1 MGGTHHAE
9 PVVLRSLSEHP
20 SGCVSRLH
28 PAMSL
33 FGSDSGPASHRPRKS
48 EPAAGAAGLILS
60 VGANVRF
67 GFPKPFVPCRGAPAT
82 AQVQGAHY
90 QSGMELLRC
99 RSAKSFGRRAGY
111 DICDTV
117 CIDRYLCAR
126 SDSRRTLINSMPP
139 ASSIRPMP
147 DDSPARSIYHAQAPQ
162 PERSRI
168 WRSPSAPPCPL
179 MPPRSRG

>member
-111 DICDTV
+111 DIYDTV

-126 SDSRRTLINSMPP
+126 SDSWRTLINTCLQHR
-139 ASSIRPMP
+139 ASDPCLMTAPR
-147 DDSPARSIYHAQAPQ
+147 DRSIMLKRP
-162 PERSRI
+162 SR
-168 WRSPSAPPCPL
+168 RGAAYGDRH
-179 MPPRSRG
+179 PPRRAR